1 MNDHVYVDTI
11 SKGDNG
17 LFTVGGSIVHEDG
30 RGKPFAVDLDQDVM
44 DYICEEVV
52 LHLDSTG
59 YTDAVVDAATDAV
72 LARLQEE
79 AQKPGIIFEGRTVDG
94 LTE

>member
-44 DYICEEVV
+44 EYICEEVV

-59 YTDAVVDAATDAV
+59 YTDAVVDAV
-72 LARLQEE
+72 ME
-79 AQKPGIIFEGRTVDG
+79 AIKVQLCGDEMDQLDPGIIFEGGCR
-94 LTE
+94 